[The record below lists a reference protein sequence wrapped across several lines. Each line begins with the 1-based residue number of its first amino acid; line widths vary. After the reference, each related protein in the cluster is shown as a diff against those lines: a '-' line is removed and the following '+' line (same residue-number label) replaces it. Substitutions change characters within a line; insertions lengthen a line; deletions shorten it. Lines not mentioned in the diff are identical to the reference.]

1 VTGYPLR
8 REITRWNRDAAIRHF
23 GLDKH
28 LQTLLVFGGSKGAR
42 SINQAIASSLS
53 DLLNKIQIIHVTGVK
68 NWDETEESMKRLSTD
83 QAARYYAF
91 PYLHDDMGA
100 AFAAAD
106 LAVCR
111 AGASTLGELPHF
123 GLPAILVPIPFR
135 EHLQHVNA
143 RYLEDHQAA
152 VVIPD
157 GEMQNS
163 LVNTILDLIHDQARL
178 SAMSKSMSTLA
189 RPDAASQ
196 IADLL
201 RSLGKKRAATK

>member
-1 VTGYPLR
+1 
-8 REITRWNRDAAIRHF
+8 
-23 GLDKH
+23 
-28 LQTLLVFGGSKGAR
+28 
-42 SINQAIASSLS
+42 
-53 DLLNKIQIIHVTGVK
+53 
-68 NWDETEESMKRLSTD
+68 
-83 QAARYYAF
+83 
-91 PYLHDDMGA
+91 MGA

-143 RYLEDHQAA
+143 RYLEDHKAA